1 MTEQIQDIWHAPP
14 ELPEWLEEVFPF
26 RRRIYRGGRW
36 AMHFVD
42 EGEGPVVLMQHGNPT
57 WSFLWRKVIRRLADE
72 NVRVIAPDMV
82 GLGLSD
88 KPREVGLHS
97 LRFHALNL
105 GRLVEALDLRQMII
119 VGQDWGGPILASMAA
134 RDPERVAG
142 AVFANTGISPPKKKR
157 PLSLFHLLAHL
168 PLASTLLFKGLNF
181 PIYLMH
187 RVQGDPASIGAA
199 ERRAYGWPLR
209 RFRDRAAPLA
219 LARLV
224 PTGPNHPAAR
234 DLRLTRQ
241 WGEAFSGPVRLVW
254 GLKDP
259 ILGRALKSM
268 QGIFPSARVTE
279 TQAGHF
285 LQEEVPEILADAILD
300 VVRALQL

>member
-1 MTEQIQDIWHAPP
+1 M
-14 ELPEWLEEVFPF
+14 
-26 RRRIYRGGRW
+26 
-36 AMHFVD
+36 
-42 EGEGPVVLMQHGNPT
+42 VLVQHGNPT
-57 WSFLWRKVIRRLADE
+57 WSFLWRRVIRRLTEAK
-72 NVRVIAPDMV
+72 VRVVAPDMV

-105 GRLVEALDLRQMII
+105 GRLVEALDLRDMII
-119 VGQDWGGPILASMAA
+119 VGQDWGGPVLGLMAA
-134 RDPERVAG
+134 WHTERVAG
-142 AVFANTGISPPKKKR
+142 AVIANTGLAPPRQKR

-168 PLASTLLFKGLNF
+168 PLVSSLLFRGLNY
-181 PIYLMH
+181 PLPALH
-187 RVQGDPASIGAA
+187 RVQGDPGSIGPL

-209 RFRDRAAPLA
+209 AWRDRTAPLA

-224 PTGPNHPAAR
+224 PPGPDHPTSPYMRKVRAWAE
-234 DLRLTRQ
+234 T
-241 WGEAFSGPVRLVW
+241 FPGPGRLVW

-268 QGIFPSARVTE
+268 RAIFPSAPVVE

-285 LQEEVPEILADAILD
+285 LQEEVPDILAGAILG
-300 VVRALQL
+300 VLEAVTPRH